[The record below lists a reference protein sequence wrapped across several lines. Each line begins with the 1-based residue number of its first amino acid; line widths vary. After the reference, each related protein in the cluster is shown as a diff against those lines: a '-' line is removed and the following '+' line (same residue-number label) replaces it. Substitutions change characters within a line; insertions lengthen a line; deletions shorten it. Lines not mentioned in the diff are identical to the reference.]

1 MKILILALPR
11 TGSTSLLRK
20 IKKQK
25 YIGFFEPYGLPAKKK
40 YNYPYPLKELSEN
53 KNIVVKQMICDIPNV
68 KDFPIE
74 FFPHPHV
81 NPTLYVLQQYDFTK
95 YFDKVIL
102 LDRKDTIEHLESYI
116 HVLYKLDKKESVHSK
131 WQKNDV
137 PKEWTENI
145 IKENKHNQFYIM
157 KSEIL
162 LLSKKL
168 NIDITW
174 YEDLFGNDRKRSL
187 DIIKSWN
194 LDLDSNQLNEDLHP
208 KNKYLIESKTLL

>member
-11 TGSTSLLRK
+11 TGSSSLLRK
-20 IKKQK
+20 IHKQN
-25 YIGFFEPYGLPAKKK
+25 YIGFFEPYGLPAKKN

-53 KNIVVKQMICDIPNV
+53 KNVVVKQMICDIPNV

-137 PKEWTENI
+137 PKEWTEKI

-174 YEDLFGNDRKRSL
+174 YEDLFGNDRKKSL